1 MSAPTVLPAAVVAHL
16 AGPPVPAREPARFLR
31 PALVRSGLLL
41 TPVAAA
47 AAGGALPR
55 VPWPVVAG
63 LVAAAWCTTQPLSHL
78 GRLVAVR
85 AAPRQA
91 ARLVLAGFALV
102 AAGCAGVLAAVP
114 GAAGAD
120 RAASFA
126 VAGCVLA
133 AAATSCAAVVTR
145 AEGAVLC
152 WLLPVW
158 LLTGLVLVPQL
169 AGGSPPRW
177 LAGPAVLAALLPAAV
192 RAFRPA
198 LPALPAR
205 PAPLTRPALP
215 APPAPDRV
223 GGGLRASLTFA
234 DLRRSGGWLVL
245 ALGQSAAVLVVWR
258 ASAAVTPLPVTLAT
272 VVVAVPLI
280 ECHAGWHLTRVAAGL
295 AGHDDRLRYLRHVRR
310 LGWTT
315 LAAPLPPL
323 LAGVAIAGSAGRL
336 PYRLS
341 AHPDAGAV
349 VLAGAAGVLLAGLLA
364 VAVLVAVRGR
374 PGLAGG
380 LLAAP
385 AVGAALAAAV
395 PALAAA
401 SLSGWGRALPAVVV
415 GLVLG
420 YAAGA
425 VAAATTVFDPRSRR

>member
-16 AGPPVPAREPARFLR
+16 AGPPAPARDPARFLR

-41 TPVAAA
+41 TPVATAV
-47 AAGGALPR
+47 AGGALPR
-55 VPWPVVAG
+55 VSGHVVAG
-63 LVAAAWCTTQPLSHL
+63 VVAAAWCTAQPLNHL
-78 GRLVAVR
+78 GRRVAGR
-85 AAPRQA
+85 ATPRQA

-102 AAGCAGVLAAVP
+102 AAGCAGTLAAVP
-114 GAAGAD
+114 GVAGAD
-120 RAASFA
+120 PAASFA

-133 AAATSCAAVVTR
+133 AAATSCVAVVTR
-145 AEGAVLC
+145 AEEAVLG

-158 LLTGLVLVPQL
+158 LLAGLALVPQF
-169 AGGSPPRW
+169 AGGPPLRW
-177 LAGPAVLAALLPAAV
+177 LAGPAVFAALLPAVV

-198 LPALPAR
+198 LPAWPVPPVPDRGGGGPHAL
-205 PAPLTRPALP
+205 LTR
-215 APPAPDRV
+215 
-223 GGGLRASLTFA
+223 T
-234 DLRRSGGWLVL
+234 DLRRSGGWLML

-258 ASAAVTPLPVTLAT
+258 AGAAVTPLPATLAP
-272 VVVAVPLI
+272 VLVAVPLI

-295 AGHDDRLRYLRHVRR
+295 AGHDDRLRYLRHLRR

-315 LAAPLPPL
+315 LAALLPPL
-323 LAGVAIAGSAGRL
+323 LAGVALAGSAGRL

-349 VLAGAAGVLLAGLLA
+349 VLAAAAGVLLAGLLA

-380 LLAAP
+380 VLTAP
-385 AVGAALAAAV
+385 AVGAALAGAV
-395 PALAAA
+395 PALAAG
-401 SLSGWGRALPAVVV
+401 SLSGWGRTLPAVVV